1 MNNTSSLSLSCC
13 ISISDT
19 VSRHKILIRIWNR
32 TGKGRGKVKTFCW
45 DESFLKCINALKQR
59 DEKWMDVNQ
68 RAKKDH
74 QSCKVWL
81 GPVVYIWVWVGSWSP
96 AAWDLRLNASTK
108 FIKETLSWV
117 IQSEALLNIR
127 QVSSRSQSWEYLL
140 TAGWRV
146 AAWHHAL
153 WVIIIIQ
160 KQSTHDNYGGFTR
173 FNDDIYIV
181 NRDLNHPP
189 GREKL
194 EIIWVIIS
202 RRLPPLL
209 SC

>member
-1 MNNTSSLSLSCC
+1 MNNTSSLSLSCW

-19 VSRHKILIRIWNR
+19 VSRHKILIRIWKR

-108 FIKETLSWV
+108 FIKETLSCGWYRV
-117 IQSEALLNIR
+117 KHCWIFVKFQAGVRVESIYWLLGG
-127 QVSSRSQSWEYLL
+127 
-140 TAGWRV
+140 AWR
-146 AAWHHAL
+146 
-153 WVIIIIQ
+153 
-160 KQSTHDNYGGFTR
+160 
-173 FNDDIYIV
+173 
-181 NRDLNHPP
+181 P
-189 GREKL
+189 GIMPCE
-194 EIIWVIIS
+194 
-202 RRLPPLL
+202 
-209 SC
+209 

>member
-32 TGKGRGKVKTFCW
+32 TGKGRGKIKTFCR

-81 GPVVYIWVWVGSWSP
+81 GPVVYI
-96 AAWDLRLNASTK
+96 
-108 FIKETLSWV
+108 
-117 IQSEALLNIR
+117 
-127 QVSSRSQSWEYLL
+127 
-140 TAGWRV
+140 
-146 AAWHHAL
+146 
-153 WVIIIIQ
+153 
-160 KQSTHDNYGGFTR
+160 
-173 FNDDIYIV
+173 
-181 NRDLNHPP
+181 
-189 GREKL
+189 
-194 EIIWVIIS
+194 
-202 RRLPPLL
+202 
-209 SC
+209 

>member
-32 TGKGRGKVKTFCW
+32 PGKGRGKVKTFCW

-81 GPVVYIWVWVGSWSP
+81 GPVVYIWVWVGSACCCWV
-96 AAWDLRLNASTK
+96 AGFTGDLRLNASTK
-108 FIKETLSWV
+108 FIKETLSRGDTE
-117 IQSEALLNIR
+117 QSPA
-127 QVSSRSQSWEYLL
+127 EYSFCFKQESEL
-140 TAGWRV
+140 RV
-146 AAWHHAL
+146 FIGCWAAHGRMWHH
-153 WVIIIIQ
+153 
-160 KQSTHDNYGGFTR
+160 
-173 FNDDIYIV
+173 
-181 NRDLNHPP
+181 HP
-189 GREKL
+189 L
-194 EIIWVIIS
+194 E
-202 RRLPPLL
+202 
-209 SC
+209 